1 MWIPQTEPQYA
12 VPDWYTEDG
21 LAHFGIATV
30 QPEWFPRRPGI
41 AGDFGLAL
49 DMLKKDSAA
58 NGVHTTVCSSSSLY
72 FLLCALI
79 FYHRGHTLLAP
90 LPPQMLLPISHMT

>member
-1 MWIPQTEPQYA
+1 
-12 VPDWYTEDG
+12 
-21 LAHFGIATV
+21 
-30 QPEWFPRRPGI
+30 
-41 AGDFGLAL
+41 
-49 DMLKKDSAA
+49 MLKKDSAA

-72 FLLCALI
+72 FLLCALT